1 MGTQTVR
8 MGSPTANYPAVPTKS
23 DVPIRRVKSFTR
35 DTPPTS
41 SRMRLGCG
49 LMACVL
55 LIPLF
60 LWATFSNSPS
70 AIQDVATTV
79 VTYSTGSEDG
89 GPTARIAA
97 ERVQPRAGVL
107 QIEEVVSLSEP
118 RGGFPKQADV
128 SEAAKAAVKQETDDT
143 DEIASDEGS
152 SAMSDVEEASSPTR
166 HEDGKDDGRK
176 VVVEEESESSSL
188 SLPQR
193 GSPGEANGV
202 TKQKRQDTAEPNEG
216 ERHTVATGRATTA
229 LKGSGVA
236 VAAVADQ
243 VPEAKRESYM
253 IMMTDLVTQVAA
265 VLPEAARR
273 GNAQLVKHVRAALER
288 AEPLVEAWKGARV
301 WGGEEK
307 AIGVIKLLESLRA
320 RAQEWRSTLTLI
332 ERLRGDV
339 DKMKSKLKAVSKER
353 NKLDLAAAKAL
364 PKALHCLN
372 LRLAVAYGSNEHIK
386 EVTRARE
393 SQQARRF
400 EDPSLYHYALFSDNV
415 LAVSVVV
422 NSTLQNAKNPE
433 KHVFHVVTDEMNLP
447 AMRAWFALHPPGK
460 MALEIKAVEH
470 YSFLNA
476 SYCPVLQQLQ
486 ATSLKAFYFSQ
497 QAAEDKKRVTGEA
510 SAEATAGPTQLKF
523 KNPKYLSMLNHLR
536 FYLPEMYPTLN
547 RVVFLDDDIV
557 VQRDLVPL
565 FTLPL
570 HGNVNGAVFTC
581 VGDFHRLFKYL
592 NFSHPYI
599 KAHFDPNAC
608 GWAYGM
614 NVFDLHAW
622 RLHNL
627 TAVYHK
633 FQTMNADRSLWQ
645 LGTLPP
651 GLMTFYNRTQV
662 LDAHWHVLGLGY
674 NKDVPLEDVEKAAVV
689 HYNGNW
695 KPWLDTAMK
704 HFRPYWLAYVT
715 ANDGIIHRCNVD
727 LKS

>member
-1 MGTQTVR
+1 
-8 MGSPTANYPAVPTKS
+8 MGSPTASYPAVPKS
-23 DVPIRRVKSFTR
+23 DVPLRRVKSFTR

-70 AIQDVATTV
+70 AIQDMATTV

-97 ERVQPRAGVL
+97 EQLQPRAGVL

-128 SEAAKAAVKQETDDT
+128 SQAEQAVVKQDADGTDGF
-143 DEIASDEGS
+143 AGDEGS
-152 SAMSDVEEASSPTR
+152 SAMDDGDNLLVEEASSPAR
-166 HEDGKDDGRK
+166 KEDETKA
-176 VVVEEESESSSL
+176 VVEEESESPSL
-188 SLPQR
+188 SLDQNGSDGDR
-193 GSPGEANGV
+193 GM
-202 TKQKRQDTAEPNEG
+202 KQKWQVKDETELDDR
-216 ERHTVATGRATTA
+216 ERHTAATARGTAA
-229 LKGSGVA
+229 LKASGVA
-236 VAAVADQ
+236 VAAAADQ

-253 IMMTDLVTQVAA
+253 AMMADLVTQVAA
-265 VLPEAARR
+265 VLPDATRCD
-273 GNAQLVKHVRAALER
+273 NAQLVKHVRAALER
-288 AEPLVEAWKGARV
+288 AEPLVEAWKSARA

-332 ERLRGDV
+332 ERLRGEV
-339 DKMKSKLKAVSKER
+339 DKMKTKLKAVSKER

-386 EVTRARE
+386 EVTRVRE
-393 SQQARRF
+393 SKQARRF

-460 MALEIKAVEH
+460 MALEIKAVEQ

-497 QAAEDKKRVTGEA
+497 QAAEDKKHVSGGASGGA

-557 VQRDLVPL
+557 VQRDLAPL

-651 GLMTFYNRTQV
+651 GLMTFYNRTQA

-674 NKDVPLEDVEKAAVV
+674 NKDVPLEDVQRAAVV

-695 KPWLDTAMK
+695 VRWALT
-704 HFRPYWLAYVT
+704 T
-715 ANDGIIHRCNVD
+715 
-727 LKS
+727 